1 MAHKQK
7 ARRHL
12 LSGQAAQLE
21 RQKTAAEAKAERAAF
36 TPREQIAALDA
47 RLGLDVGAKKERKRL
62 KREIDHARQ
71 TAKKE
76 TQSKGT
82 K

>member
-21 RQKTAAEAKAERAAF
+21 RQKTAAEAKANRAAF

-47 RLGLDVGAKKERKRL
+47 RLGLGVGAKRERKRL
-62 KREIDHARQ
+62 QEQVAHTKA
-71 TAKKE
+71 TTKKE
-76 TQSKGT
+76 KQPKGAQ
-82 K
+82 